1 MSEET
6 KTGTQSYEEVQKH
19 WLRPVNRLG
28 RISLV
33 LVMIACY
40 IPFLYLYLEYRQ
52 FPEIGAAIV
61 GLISVTLAFGP
72 AWFIEPASYFP
83 ALGTAGSYI
92 GILAG
97 SIAQMRV
104 PSALVAKSVAE
115 TSDGTQEAEIVAT
128 SGIIGSV
135 FMNIIILII
144 TVTGG
149 SYLISIFPKVV
160 MATLS
165 AYVLP
170 AIMGAVMAMFSGGT
184 KIRSSLTTLLAGLI
198 LAWIVGSALASAR
211 AAGVSVPAWVGLM
224 QMPVCIVIG
233 VLIFRLQY
241 NRERVKK

>member
-6 KTGTQSYEEVQKH
+6 NICGSYEEVRAH

-28 RISLV
+28 RVSLI

-40 IPFLYLYLEYRQ
+40 IPFVYLYAGYRQ
-52 FPEIGAAIV
+52 FPEIGAVIV
-61 GLISVTLAFGP
+61 GLVSVTLAFGP

-115 TSDGTQEAEIVAT
+115 TKEGTQEAEIVAT

-135 FMNIIILII
+135 FMNVLILVI
-144 TVTGG
+144 TVTAG
-149 SYLISIFPKVV
+149 SYLISIFPKVI

-170 AIMGAVMAMFSGGT
+170 AIMGAVMAMFSGGP
-184 KIRSSLTTLLAGLI
+184 KIRSSLTTLLLGLI
-198 LAWIVGSALASAR
+198 LAGIIGSALASAR
-211 AAGVSVPAWVGLM
+211 AAGVSVPAWIALM
-224 QMPVCIVIG
+224 QMPVCILIG
-233 VLIFRLQY
+233 VSIFRLQY
-241 NRERVKK
+241 KREQAKNK

>member
-52 FPEIGAAIV
+52 FPEIG
-61 GLISVTLAFGP
+61 
-72 AWFIEPASYFP
+72 WFIEPASYFP

-224 QMPVCIVIG
+224 QMPVCIIIG

-241 NRERVKK
+241 NRERAKK